1 MRRQEEI
8 QSVRELGEAIG
19 YGNLMS
25 IASALWALKLKR
37 DYGPELMSGAF
48 VPTCHPFLN
57 PKDEKQAVDE
67 RDRHISEIELYERTG
82 SVNAR

>member
-1 MRRQEEI
+1 
-8 QSVRELGEAIG
+8 
-19 YGNLMS
+19 
-25 IASALWALKLKR
+25 LKLKR